1 MFLLDQMRRQK
12 LLSLSL
18 LIFTLSVGIVIGTLV
33 NTGVWAAKAQN
44 ITAPDAA
51 PLVIPAAVNL
61 TNDLAKLA
69 KRLEPSVV
77 NISTDYTP
85 KPGAAGRNRRNA
97 PYQHEDEDEG
107 AMDLFRR
114 FFPNGPGGNGE
125 QPRSGLPNRALRRE
139 ATGSG
144 FIVDKNGYIITNNHV
159 VDKADH
165 IKVKL
170 PHDQSEYRA
179 KLIGIDVETDL
190 AVIKIDAGHPLVPI
204 KIGNSDAVQVGDGA
218 IAIGSPFGLVATV
231 TSGIVSATGREVAGS
246 QQFQR
251 FIQTDAAINPGN
263 SGGPLL
269 NINGE
274 VIGINTAIATQ
285 SGGYQGIGF
294 ALPINTA
301 VNVYNSIIRSGK
313 MTRGSIGIQFTKY
326 EKNGELLK
334 ALGLKEGVLVER
346 VNAGG
351 PAEKAG
357 MKSED
362 VIVAFNGKPVKDGD
376 DLVGRVSQSPIG
388 SNATVTVD
396 RGGKRMDLKLIIADR
411 EEQLAAVDDP
421 RYQKKS
427 EGEEITKADAQQ
439 QAKFGISI
447 RALNDTEKDNASLQ
461 DKKGVVITQVQEG
474 SFAEDIGLQEKDV
487 VVSINRQPVGS
498 VDDVRRIQGTLKVGD
513 AVAFRVMRPNP
524 LAGRAPSRS
533 AGASPYV
540 GFYVSGTL
548 PSTQ

>member
-1 MFLLDQMRRQK
+1 MFFLDKMRQQK

-18 LIFTLSVGIVIGTLV
+18 LIFTLSVGIVIGTLA
-33 NTGVWAAKAQN
+33 NTGVFAARAQN
-44 ITAPDAA
+44 NAAPDAT
-51 PLVIPAAVNL
+51 PLVIPAAVTQPNE
-61 TNDLAKLA
+61 LAKLA

-85 KPGAAGRNRRNA
+85 KGSSAGRNNRRSA
-97 PYQHEDEDEG
+97 PDQQEEDDDEG
-107 AMDLFRR
+107 AMDLFKR

-125 QPRSGLPNRALRRE
+125 QPRNLPPRAFRRE

-190 AVIKIDAGHPLVPI
+190 AVIKIDAGHPLIPI

-218 IAIGSPFGLVATV
+218 VAIGSPFGLEATV
-231 TSGIVSATGREVAGS
+231 TSGIVSATSREVAGS
-246 QQFQR
+246 KQFQR

-269 NINGE
+269 NVNGE

-294 ALPINTA
+294 ALPVNTA
-301 VNVYNSIIRSGK
+301 VNVYNSIIRIGK

-334 ALGLKEGVLVER
+334 ALGL
-346 VNAGG
+346 
-351 PAEKAG
+351 
-357 MKSED
+357 
-362 VIVAFNGKPVKDGD
+362 
-376 DLVGRVSQSPIG
+376 
-388 SNATVTVD
+388 
-396 RGGKRMDLKLIIADR
+396 
-411 EEQLAAVDDP
+411 
-421 RYQKKS
+421 
-427 EGEEITKADAQQ
+427 
-439 QAKFGISI
+439 
-447 RALNDTEKDNASLQ
+447 
-461 DKKGVVITQVQEG
+461 
-474 SFAEDIGLQEKDV
+474 
-487 VVSINRQPVGS
+487 
-498 VDDVRRIQGTLKVGD
+498 
-513 AVAFRVMRPNP
+513 
-524 LAGRAPSRS
+524 
-533 AGASPYV
+533 
-540 GFYVSGTL
+540 
-548 PSTQ
+548 